1 MDKIYLKDKIK
12 SISLLKN
19 TSKRLGKLQAKLD
32 CSDVDSLTEAQLD
45 AIFSR
50 IPSEYIDIN
59 EYGSYIDDD
68 TITSNRLQSQ
78 INNWIDRYK
87 ASKLASNNKKQLVK
101 FYTLLTVSLILLI
114 MSIIG
119 IYYLVKPKVHAKTIK
134 IGILTSID
142 SYLPLASYLRSAL
155 VSDDFFSFL
164 KGEQIKIIV
173 EGDRE
178 LSYQEAK
185 NRITNKEWDIA
196 FTLSPVISATA
207 KENGYLFSSRMFP
220 GKPKNYQS
228 AIFVKADSKISSID
242 DIKTN
247 NTIALGDFNS
257 ASSFYMPIYE
267 LYGKTLSINMKN
279 RGQDILKMVK
289 SGKVDLGA
297 AAYGDTVSNQDHDI
311 RVILLSRNIPGSGVY
326 LSPHLNGQDR
336 QTITKVLK
344 EASADIKKLANY
356 DVGDEA
362 DYSSFL
368 KISKT
373 TEEIIWCVDF
383 NQNPVFLSC
392 KGNKIKNIIKPSSDS
407 IIVGLIN
414 GYRYLKNNDIAL
426 SVSGNDNL
434 LYRIIIP
441 SRLSYNVFG
450 RNKSQTP
457 QNKKIRFVVQNLKKS
472 NNGNLEINLSA
483 REQFKIY

>member
-1 MDKIYLKDKIK
+1 M
-12 SISLLKN
+12 
-19 TSKRLGKLQAKLD
+19 T
-32 CSDVDSLTEAQLD
+32 
-45 AIFSR
+45 AI
-50 IPSEYIDIN
+50 
-59 EYGSYIDDD
+59 
-68 TITSNRLQSQ
+68 
-78 INNWIDRYK
+78 
-87 ASKLASNNKKQLVK
+87 
-101 FYTLLTVSLILLI
+101 
-114 MSIIG
+114 
-119 IYYLVKPKVHAKTIK
+119 
-134 IGILTSID
+134 
-142 SYLPLASYLRSAL
+142 LPLASYLRSAL

-344 EASADIKKLANY
+344 EASADIKKA
-356 DVGDEA
+356 
-362 DYSSFL
+362 
-368 KISKT
+368 
-373 TEEIIWCVDF
+373 
-383 NQNPVFLSC
+383 C
-392 KGNKIKNIIKPSSDS
+392 K
-407 IIVGLIN
+407 L
-414 GYRYLKNNDIAL
+414 
-426 SVSGNDNL
+426 
-434 LYRIIIP
+434 
-441 SRLSYNVFG
+441 
-450 RNKSQTP
+450 
-457 QNKKIRFVVQNLKKS
+457 
-472 NNGNLEINLSA
+472 
-483 REQFKIY
+483 